1 MLRQNSTMKNS
12 GLRKQEEET
21 ATTDLLKSIDHLM
34 SKLGGNQSFERI
46 NLGGKNV
53 GAAMTVRRGCCGK
66 SANSCNINIY
76 INNNV
81 QGVNNSLLLGSEVRM
96 GDPGVCLSMRGVETV
111 KGFAEANKKRKGFR
125 LGFIGMFS
133 LVVVSV
139 LLLLSLLEVSPFSQR
154 SGKFAPQ
161 SFLIPC

>member
-1 MLRQNSTMKNS
+1 MKNS

-21 ATTDLLKSIDHLM
+21 ATTDVLKSIDHLM

-53 GAAMTVRRGCCGK
+53 GAAMTVRRGSCGK

-81 QGVNNSLLLGSEVRM
+81 QGVNNSLLLGSEVRV
-96 GDPGVCLSMRGVETV
+96 GDPGVCLSMRGVEKG
-111 KGFAEANKKRKGFR
+111 KGFAEVNKKRKGFR

-133 LVVVSV
+133 LVVISI
-139 LLLLSLLEVSPFSQR
+139 LLLLSLLEVSSFSLR
-154 SGKFAPQ
+154 NGKFAPQ